1 MFGVIYLTENL
12 LNGKIYI
19 GSDSKKEGKG
29 DPQYLGSGVL
39 LLKAIKK
46 YGKENFKKTIL
57 FECKSQEELKIQET
71 KFIREYQS
79 FKREI
84 GYNIS
89 DGYWGGDT
97 LSQNPNLDMI
107 RDKISKKS
115 KELSKEITI
124 KRKKFFIEE
133 SKEGREIRIANVKKG
148 MINIDKSFFRDPE
161 YIKNLSE
168 GIKNSKKFQN
178 YIERR
183 TGQKRGKYSVDKDL
197 MIQKREEKLKLI
209 QNKKFRSILEKIK
222 NKDSSTFSCYLQVY
236 LHFEGIKIIPDLEKF
251 LVFLEERIYSES
263 LTLLEAKNVFRRLNL
278 HKIKLGKSSTVIKSI
293 YNFREFGSYP
303 ARLVEI
309 SKKF

>member
-12 LNGKIYI
+12 LDGKIYI
-19 GSDSKKEGKG
+19 GSDIKKQGRG

-39 LLKAIKK
+39 LSKAIKK
-46 YGKENFKKTIL
+46 YGKENFRKTIL

-107 RDKISKKS
+107 REKISKKS

-124 KRKKFFIEE
+124 KRQKFFLEE
-133 SKEGREIRIANVKKG
+133 SKEEREIRIANIKKG
-148 MINIDKSFFRDPE
+148 MSNIDKSFFKDPE

-183 TGQKRGKYSVDKDL
+183 TGQKRGKYSVNKDL
-197 MIQKREEKLKLI
+197 MIQKRIEKIELI
-209 QNKKFRSILEKIK
+209 QNKKLRSILENIK
-222 NKDSSTFSCYLQVY
+222 TKDSSTFSCYLQVY
-236 LHFEGIKIIPDLEKF
+236 LHLEGIKIIQNLEKF
-251 LVFLEERIYSES
+251 LEFLEERIYSDS
-263 LTLLEAKNVFRRLNL
+263 LTLLEAKNVFHRLNL
-278 HKIKLGKSSTVIKSI
+278 DKIKLGKSSAVIKSI

-303 ARLVEI
+303 SRLVEI